1 MATEA
6 QGNHGSGI
14 LIGDG
19 NALVRVAVAAAMG
32 LPLGKCHGNTCQP
45 RKQLHQHGSR
55 IQGRALAVTKVLTCT
70 MFREW
75 SSDYAENSV
84 MLHFLAPTT
93 VAMATA

>member
-1 MATEA
+1 MAIGA

-19 NALVRVAVAAAMG
+19 NALVQVAVAATMG
-32 LPLGKCHGNTCQP
+32 LPLGKCHGNMCQP

-55 IQGRALAVTKVLTCT
+55 IQGRALAATKGLTCT

-75 SSDYAENSV
+75 SSEYVENSV
-84 MLHFLAPTT
+84 MLHLLAPTT